1 MKIKKIT
8 FLACLLFST
17 ALSVN
22 AQEWMTDLEEAKK
35 VATEQNLKILISFQ
49 GSDWCAPCI
58 KLDKEILSSEA
69 FVTYAKSHF
78 VMVKADFPRRKQNKL
93 SDTQQEKNNQLAEKY
108 NKQGHFP
115 LVVMLD
121 ENGAKLGS
129 TGHKKMSPAAYSAL
143 LSSF

>member
-1 MKIKKIT
+1 MQTRKIT
-8 FLACLLFST
+8 FLICLFFST
-17 ALSVN
+17 ILSVN

-35 VATEQNLKILISFQ
+35 IATEQNLKILISFQ

-58 KLDKEILSSEA
+58 KLNKEILSSEA

-78 VMVKADFPRRKQNKL
+78 VMVKADFPRRKKNKL
-93 SDTQQEKNNQLAEKY
+93 SAAQQKKNNQLAEKY
-108 NKQGHFP
+108 DKQGIFP

-121 ENGAKLGS
+121 KNGNVLGR
-129 TGHKKMSPAAYSAL
+129 TGYKNMAPAEYSAL

>member
-1 MKIKKIT
+1 MKKVT
-8 FLACLLFST
+8 FLVSLFFAT
-17 ALSVN
+17 VLSVN

-35 VATEQNLKILISFQ
+35 VATEQNLKILVSFQ

-58 KLDKEILSSEA
+58 KLDKEILSSDA
-69 FVTYAKSHF
+69 FITYATDHF
-78 VMVKADFPRRKQNKL
+78 VMVKADFPRRKKNKL

-108 NKQGHFP
+108 NQQGHFP

-121 ENGAKLGS
+121 KNGAKLGS
-129 TGHKKMSPAAYSAL
+129 TGYKKISPAAYSAL